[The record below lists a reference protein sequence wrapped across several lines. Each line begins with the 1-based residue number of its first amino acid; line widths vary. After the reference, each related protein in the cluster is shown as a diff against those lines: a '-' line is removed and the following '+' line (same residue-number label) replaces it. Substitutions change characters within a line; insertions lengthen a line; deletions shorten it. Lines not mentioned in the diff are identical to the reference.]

1 VKLAK
6 PFYRL
11 PVHFDTQQLREETAA
26 LPASAW
32 AKHPKDYEGNSSV
45 RLISAGGLEN
55 DNFNGVMLPT
65 PHLLQSPYIRQV
77 LASFGV
83 VWSRSR
89 LMKLAPFADVRQHA
103 DAHHHW
109 FNRVRVHIPITTQPD
124 VRFYCGS
131 ECVHMAEGE
140 AWIFDNWRL
149 HRVEHPV
156 DAERVHL
163 VADTSGS
170 AAFWQLVARTESAN
184 VVQHEHR
191 YDSTRD
197 PEVLTERVGL
207 RPVMHPAEVDL
218 LLLDL
223 QAELIATP
231 DMAGQEQLVHYRG
244 LLDALRREWRQ
255 LYQLFGESQSALL
268 RYAQLRDQF
277 RRASM
282 EQSSFLTMRTN
293 QLPAHNVLEVR
304 VLASMLAQPRA

>member
-1 VKLAK
+1 MKLAK

-11 PVHFDTQQLREETAA
+11 PVRFDAQRLHEEAAA
-26 LPASAW
+26 LPTSAW
-32 AKHPKDYEGNSSV
+32 AKHPKDFEGNSSV
-45 RLISAGGLEN
+45 RLISAGGGEN
-55 DNFNGVMLPT
+55 DYFNGVMLPT
-65 PHLLQSPYIRQV
+65 PHLMQSPYIRQV

-83 VWSRSR
+83 VWGRSR
-89 LMKLAPFADVRQHA
+89 LMRLAAFADVRQHA

-109 FNRVRVHIPITTQPD
+109 FDRVRVHIPIKTQPD

-131 ECVHMAEGE
+131 ECVHMGEGE

-156 DAERVHL
+156 EAERIHL

-170 AAFWQLVARTESAN
+170 AAFWQLVAQSESPSTPP
-184 VVQHEHR
+184 QPHR
-191 YDSTRD
+191 YDAARD
-197 PEVLTERVGL
+197 PEVLTERAGA

-223 QAELIATP
+223 QSELVAPP
-231 DMAGQEQLVHYRG
+231 DAVAQAQLAHYCG
-244 LLDALRREWRQ
+244 LLDALRRDWRQ
-255 LYQLFGESQSALL
+255 LYQLFGDSQSAWP
-268 RYAQLRDQF
+268 RYAQLRDHI

-282 EQSSFLTMRTN
+282 EQSKFLTMRTN

-304 VLASMLAQPRA
+304 VLASLLIQPRA